1 MVGAQSSKRPRL
13 ASQQYD
19 AVVDLSN
26 EHEQLLS
33 SNISIM
39 EANASFAL
47 STSRSN
53 ASNSSSMVCAQSS
66 ERPLVASQQYDAVA
80 DLSNKSLVWVP
91 HEQLLLSNI
100 SILDVPRD
108 GNCLFHACTSH
119 LQNLLNLTDFT
130 IEQAIDMMNNLMEY
144 LLRHANN
151 PSVSGDPDSLTWSVL
166 AMHYASEI
174 ESELRPKPHS
184 LNAIV
189 STLEHYA

>member
-1 MVGAQSSKRPRL
+1 MVDAQSSKCPRL

-26 EHEQLLS
+26 
-33 SNISIM
+33 
-39 EANASFAL
+39 
-47 STSRSN
+47 
-53 ASNSSSMVCAQSS
+53 
-66 ERPLVASQQYDAVA
+66 
-80 DLSNKSLVWVP
+80 KSPDWVP

-100 SILDVPRD
+100 SIMDVPRD

-119 LQNLLNLTDFT
+119 LQNLFNFTDFT
-130 IEQAIDMMNNLMEY
+130 IEQAIDMRNNIMDY

-151 PSVSGDPDSLTWSVL
+151 PSVSGDPDSLTWSAL

-184 LNAIV
+184 
-189 STLEHYA
+189 